1 MAADVTKESDASA
14 NNTNHNIE
22 LLPDDY
28 DFGDISAFATLS
40 CGQETKAAGDFSPV
54 SCMTDFDLSPSVFLA
69 K

>member
-1 MAADVTKESDASA
+1 MAADVTKESEASA
-14 NNTNHNIE
+14 KDRNQQIE

-28 DFGDISAFATLS
+28 DFGDISAFVAS
-40 CGQETKAAGDFSPV
+40 SSGQEEKANGASSPM

>member
-1 MAADVTKESDASA
+1 MAADATKESEASV
-14 NNTNHNIE
+14 NTNHDIE

-28 DFGDISAFATLS
+28 DFGDISAFAIS
-40 CGQETKAAGDFSPV
+40 CGQEEKANGASSPV